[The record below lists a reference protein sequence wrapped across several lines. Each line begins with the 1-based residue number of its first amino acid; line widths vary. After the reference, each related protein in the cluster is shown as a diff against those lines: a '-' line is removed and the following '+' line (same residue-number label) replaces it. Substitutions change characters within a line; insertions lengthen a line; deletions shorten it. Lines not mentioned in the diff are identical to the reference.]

1 MVPEADSEELVHVLL
16 VEDNPG
22 DVRLATEAF
31 ERIDDGL
38 RLHVV
43 NDGDQALKFLY
54 REDEYADAPEPGFV
68 LLDLNLPG
76 RDGREV
82 LRTVKTD
89 PELRHTPIIV
99 FTSSDS
105 EEDVRDVYDEH
116 ANAFITKPMDLTR
129 YMDVIEEMKT
139 FWVTVATLPPRNGQR

>member
-1 MVPEADSEELVHVLL
+1 MVPESRERGLVHVLL

-31 ERIDDGL
+31 ERVDDDL

-43 NDGDQALKFLY
+43 NDGEQALDFLY
-54 REDEYADAPEPGFV
+54 REAEFADAPDPGFV

-76 RDGREV
+76 RNGRDV
-82 LRTVKTD
+82 LRTIKND
-89 PELRHTPIIV
+89 EALRHTPVIV
-99 FTSSDS
+99 FTSSDA
-105 EEDVRDVYDEH
+105 EEDVREVYDEH
-116 ANAFITKPMDLTR
+116 ANAFITKPMDLSR

-139 FWVTVATLPPRNGQR
+139 FWVSVATLPPENGTR

>member
-1 MVPEADSEELVHVLL
+1 MVPDDGGNGTVHVLL

-31 ERIDDGL
+31 ERVDGGL
-38 RLHVV
+38 HLHVV
-43 NDGDQALKFLY
+43 NDGDQALDFLY
-54 REDEYADAPEPGFV
+54 RQDEYADAPDPGFV

-76 RDGREV
+76 RNGRDV
-82 LRTVKTD
+82 LRTIKSD
-89 PELRHTPIIV
+89 ESLRHTPVIV
-99 FTSSDS
+99 FTSSDA

-116 ANAFITKPMDLTR
+116 ANAFITKPMDLSR

-139 FWVTVATLPPRNGQR
+139 FWVSVATLPPGNGKR

>member
-1 MVPEADSEELVHVLL
+1 MHVLL

-31 ERIDDGL
+31 ERVGDDV

-43 NDGDQALKFLY
+43 NDGADALDFLY
-54 REDEYADAPEPGFV
+54 KQSGHADAPDPGFV

-76 RDGREV
+76 KDGRAV
-82 LRTVKTD
+82 LRTIKGDTK
-89 PELRHTPIIV
+89 LRHTPVIV

-105 EEDVRDVYDEH
+105 AEDVREVYDEH
-116 ANAFITKPMDLTR
+116 ANAFITKPMDLAR
-129 YMDVIEEMKT
+129 YMDVIEQMKT
-139 FWVTVATLPPRNGQR
+139 FWLSVATLPPGNGQR

>member
-1 MVPEADSEELVHVLL
+1 MAPESNGDGTVDVLL

-31 ERIDDGL
+31 ERLGDEL

-43 NDGDQALKFLY
+43 NDGDEALEFLY
-54 REDEYADAPEPGFV
+54 RRGEYADAPAPGFV

-82 LRTVKTD
+82 LRTVKND
-89 PELRHTPIIV
+89 GALRRTPVIV
-99 FTSSDS
+99 FTSSDADS
-105 EEDVRDVYDEH
+105 DVRDVYDEH
-116 ANAFITKPMDLTR
+116 ANAFITKPMDLSR
-129 YMDVIEEMKT
+129 YMDVIEEIKT
-139 FWVTVATLPPRNGQR
+139 FWVSVATLPPRDGQR

>member
-1 MVPEADSEELVHVLL
+1 MVPESRERGLVHVLL

-43 NDGDQALKFLY
+43 NDGEQALDFLY
-54 REDEYADAPEPGFV
+54 REAEYADAPDPGFV

-76 RDGREV
+76 RDGRDV
-82 LRTVKTD
+82 LRTIKND
-89 PELRHTPIIV
+89 ESLRHTPVIV
-99 FTSSDS
+99 FTSSDA
-105 EEDVRDVYDEH
+105 EEDVREVYDEH
-116 ANAFITKPMDLTR
+116 ANAFITKPMDLSR

-139 FWVTVATLPPRNGQR
+139 FWVSVATLPPENGTR